1 MKAEQDNYF
10 IDHFARQQQQLTLP
24 TYNFSPQR
32 VTKFLLFII
41 AGLIILNLGERM
53 YVRWYNANNE
63 IQIISKYFNFDQEH
77 NVPSLYSG
85 LSLGFC
91 GFLLAIIT
99 DIKKITKGKYVKHWR
114 GLSLIFLF
122 LAIDEFCS
130 LHEATIP
137 FFRNAINATGVLYF
151 TWVVPAFFLLIVF
164 LLSYRKFI
172 LNLPNR
178 SKTLLVLAGMIYI
191 SGALGMELIGGYIAD
206 NYGYKNSIYGIAST
220 IEELLEMLGVV
231 IFVYGLLDY
240 IKSQFSQLQFSLS
253 LEKQKSKY
261 VYD

>member
-1 MKAEQDNYF
+1 MRAEQDNYF
-10 IDHFARQQQQLTLP
+10 IDHFERQPQQFTLP

-32 VTKFLLFII
+32 VTKFLLFVI
-41 AGLIILNLGERM
+41 AGLIILNLGERI

-91 GFLLAIIT
+91 SFLLAIIT
-99 DIKKITKGKYVKHWR
+99 DIKKATRGKYVKHWR

-122 LAIDEFCS
+122 LAIDEIFS
-130 LHEATIP
+130 IHEATIP
-137 FFRNAINATGVLYF
+137 FFRNAINGQGVLYF
-151 TWVVPAFFLLIVF
+151 SWIVPAFFLLIVF

-172 LNLPNR
+172 FNLPTR
-178 SKTLLVLAGMIYI
+178 TKTLLVLAGMTYI
-191 SGALGMELIGGYIAD
+191 SGTLGMELIGGYIAD

-220 IEELLEMLGVV
+220 IEELLEMFGVV

-240 IKSQFSQLQFSLS
+240 IKSQFRQLQFSLS
-253 LEKQKSKY
+253 LEGAKNKY
-261 VYD
+261 IGD